1 MPTTYDLGAASPTVE
16 SARRRL
22 EARLGASGQ
31 ALPSGPVEG
40 SEAERLRA
48 ARAAIEALQR
58 ARQAERARE
67 PVVARAR
74 SPAVPPT
81 APRPVPEPPSG
92 APVEPPVEPRSEPAP
107 PSTGPAPP
115 VAVASR
121 VRPREPEPTP
131 TGSLGSLGHSAAARA
146 ALAGAAALALA
157 ALGFLAGR
165 TAARP
170 SVPVATIDVAPAPSP
185 ASGPASGPPSDAAPA
200 DAALVRD
207 NLALQRELAALEDR
221 VDALGGLLAPEAVAA
236 LAEADRELEL
246 IELGGADPGANP
258 VDVERVRARVRGVLA
273 DALGPAA
280 LEALGDVRDER

>member
-1 MPTTYDLGAASPTVE
+1 MPTTYDLGAASPAVE
-16 SARRRL
+16 RARRRL

-31 ALPSGPVEG
+31 PLPLGPAEG

-58 ARQAERARE
+58 ARRTERARE
-67 PVVARAR
+67 PVVARTR
-74 SPAVPPT
+74 PPAVAPT
-81 APRPVPEPPSG
+81 TPRPVSEPSPG
-92 APVEPPVEPRSEPAP
+92 APGEPRSEPAP
-107 PSTGPAPP
+107 PSTGSAPP
-115 VAVASR
+115 VAVTSR

-131 TGSLGSLGHSAAARA
+131 AGRLGSLGRSTAARA
-146 ALAGAAALALA
+146 ALAGVAALALA

-170 SVPVATIDVAPAPSP
+170 PPPVATIDVAPTSA
-185 ASGPASGPPSDAAPA
+185 PASGPPSDAAPA

-221 VDALGGLLAPEAVAA
+221 VDVLGGLLAPGAVAA

-258 VDVERVRARVRGVLA
+258 VDVERVRARVRGELA

-280 LEALGDVRDER
+280 LEALGEARDGR